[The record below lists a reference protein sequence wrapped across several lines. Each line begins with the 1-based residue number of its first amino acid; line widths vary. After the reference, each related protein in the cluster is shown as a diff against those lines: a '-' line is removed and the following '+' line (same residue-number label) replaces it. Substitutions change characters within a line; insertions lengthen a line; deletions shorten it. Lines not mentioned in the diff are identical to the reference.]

1 MAVVP
6 GGAIQAETVVFPAS
20 PQLSP
25 IGRYERFLVAS
36 DGSEYSAGAVREAL
50 RMAKKC
56 GARVR
61 VISVIAGGGAEL
73 YAMGEQLVAQ
83 ELNNARQYLDGVAR
97 QAAASGVACETEV
110 VQAGNINEE
119 IVTQADRMQADLII
133 MGRRGRRGLARVML
147 GDATARVIGQA
158 HCSVLVVPRASEIT
172 GRHFVIA
179 TDGSRF
185 SDTAAAAAGSLA
197 KLCGTP
203 ATVVSVHSPSHSERW
218 RQEARHAV
226 NRITSFLQREGVAAE
241 SQLLDG
247 RSDEKIVEA
256 AVARNAD
263 LIVVGSHGRTGLER
277 MLLGSV
283 AERVLNLTTCAVLV
297 VRSS

>member
-1 MAVVP
+1 LA
-6 GGAIQAETVVFPAS
+6 Q
-20 PQLSP
+20 
-25 IGRYERFLVAS
+25 
-36 DGSEYSAGAVREAL
+36 
-50 RMAKKC
+50 KC

-61 VISVIAGGGAEL
+61 VISVIAGGNAEL

-83 ELNNARQYLDGVAR
+83 ELNSARQHLDDVAR
-97 QAAASGVACETEV
+97 QAAARSVACETEV
-110 VQAGNINEE
+110 VQAGHIHEE
-119 IVTQADRMQADLII
+119 IVSQADRMQADLII

-147 GDATARVIGQA
+147 GDATARVIGHA

-179 TDGSRF
+179 ADGSRF
-185 SDTAAAAAGSLA
+185 SDAGAAAAGILA
-197 KLCGTP
+197 RLCRTP
-203 ATVVSVHSPSHSERW
+203 ATVVSVHSPSHSEQW
-218 RQEARHAV
+218 RQEVKRAV
-226 NRITSFLQREGVAAE
+226 NRITSFLQREGVSAE
-241 SQLLDG
+241 SQFLDG

-277 MLLGSV
+277 VLLGSV